1 MLMVRRFD
9 VLRYNR
15 RFDVHSNSETTRS
28 CASMITAYCVGF
40 ASMIIAYCVGF
51 ASMIIAYCVGF
62 ASMIIAYCGMSRA
75 AARVCYVRV
84 GVGSAVSSRLLL
96 SG

>member
-1 MLMVRRFD
+1 MVG
-9 VLRYNR
+9 
-15 RFDVHSNSETTRS
+15 T
-28 CASMITAYCVGF
+28 ASVGIASVGI

-51 ASMIIAYCVGF
+51 ASMIIAYCANVGR
-62 ASMIIAYCGMSRA
+62 GLP
-75 AARVCYVRV
+75 ARGCYVRV

>member
-1 MLMVRRFD
+1 MLCSASKD
-9 VLRYNR
+9 SDALLRLEGLAA
-15 RFDVHSNSETTRS
+15 H
-28 CASMITAYCVGF
+28 CVGV

-51 ASMIIAYCVGF
+51 ASMIIAYSCVGF
-62 ASMIIAYCGMSRA
+62 ASMVIAMGGMLRA